1 MTEIYSAMHQIKLMD
16 RFVRPVLDGRKRFE
30 VRKDDRHYETGD
42 RVRFIPVDPYG
53 TGASRMDAVLDYCTL
68 TEAVELYRRTYRIT
82 YVLHGWGIRE
92 GYCVFGFEEATDH
105 E

>member
-1 MTEIYSAMHQIKLMD
+1 MIESYSAMHQIKLMD

-53 TGASRMDAVLDYCTL
+53 TVAEGTDAVLDYCTL
-68 TEAVELYRRTYRIT
+68 TEAAELYGRRFRVT
-82 YVLHGWGIRE
+82 YVLHGLGIKE
-92 GYCVFGFEEATDH
+92 GYCVFGFEEETDG